1 MKYFA
6 TLIFLI
12 LLASGCSRPGAK
24 AKLLNEQKLLKD
36 SINHLNERI
45 GSYIQNGDYENEMA
59 QKKQVNAVHARLA
72 DIQRSIDRL
81 EKRKQ

>member
-12 LLASGCSRPGAK
+12 LLPSGCSPPGAK